1 LSKRL
6 LLALCSPTPHQ
17 RPEFSQ
23 GQNGMHRTHMRQPRM
38 QEHEQGERKSRAGQ
52 KIGKT
57 DEALLTEDEDEDL
70 EARSI
75 ELITYLAAT

>member
-1 LSKRL
+1 LQ
-6 LLALCSPTPHQ
+6 A
-17 RPEFSQ
+17 
-23 GQNGMHRTHMRQPRM
+23 
-38 QEHEQGERKSRAGQ
+38 HEQGERKSRAGH

>member
-1 LSKRL
+1 
-6 LLALCSPTPHQ
+6 
-17 RPEFSQ
+17 
-23 GQNGMHRTHMRQPRM
+23 MRQPRM